1 MWLHEYED
9 PTFERQLENIFE
21 EIRPLYQQ
29 LHAYVRHSLRKKF
42 GDELIKEDG
51 LLPMHILGSFFFNK
65 VNELKFE
72 FLSFFPWILK
82 KLGNMWAQSWDSIFK
97 YTAPYPNKKSTD
109 VTEEMVKQGYTP
121 KKMFELG
128 EKFYKSL
135 NMTALPQ

>member
-72 FLSFFPWILK
+72 FLSFFP
-82 KLGNMWAQSWDSIFK
+82 
-97 YTAPYPNKKSTD
+97 
-109 VTEEMVKQGYTP
+109 
-121 KKMFELG
+121 
-128 EKFYKSL
+128 
-135 NMTALPQ
+135 